1 MVSIIFNLIYSTF
14 ALINSFNIL
23 QGILEHIDQWISTLG
38 KLLEQTA
45 WERLEKITYK
55 VEDYSSRLKEIRHSG
70 ELERTLV
77 LISDIWEM
85 TLEFEIDYM
94 DIQERCRTLDMYGIK
109 SEKNIV
115 SLSADLPRTWH
126 DLYVK
131 SKEIYFRIRRLKEKN
146 CHLVM
151 RKVERLAKKLK
162 ELWDRFRTEGP
173 SSEAKSLEEG
183 LDSLAAFRLQ
193 LETIDKQ
200 ILEVNEYQK
209 VLKMP
214 LTDFQVY
221 TILKTEFDNLEEIYK
236 VFQELQETTNRI
248 EGLTCDVYFT
258 TPEKFS
264 LDKVARNIEDLKS
277 RFGNHVVLQK
287 LELRMKSFASYQR
300 IIYLLNND
308 KLRPRHW
315 QILQDR
321 TGVHT
326 EEEYLSFT
334 LNLFLDI
341 DQDKL
346 EQVIVESIEIAQEE
360 ARIEDELTVI
370 RLRWEERQFSLSREP
385 ITLSKKMGGGGSFKL
400 TIINQ
405 FNNLNEEVEKDDSII
420 ETMIQSSKSAYFK
433 PDLEKMKNVLA
444 QITAILK
451 TWMATQENCL
461 ILARVLL
468 TFVSADFR
476 EIDEIRTSFEDDFK
490 MYNKLMEE
498 VAKKPIVSKSC
509 LQPERRNMLKNYKA
523 KFLSHKV
530 ACRKLIELKQ
540 KSLPR
545 LSFLSDQESLI
556 LLGGLT
562 TGGDGDIFQKVVRKI
577 LGQSFKSLSF
587 ESGKDINAGENEENG
602 TAPITVGQI
611 ESMNGEM

>member
-1 MVSIIFNLIYSTF
+1 MKC
-14 ALINSFNIL
+14 IL
-23 QGILEHIDQWISTLG
+23 LNYFYFHFRKGILEHIDQWISTLG

-55 VEDYSSRLKEIRHSG
+55 VEDYSSRLKEIRHSS

-131 SKEIYFRIRRLKEKN
+131 SKEIYFRIYGLQEKN
-146 CHLVM
+146 QLLVM
-151 RKVERLAKKLK
+151 RKVERLAKKLT

-183 LDSLAAFRLQ
+183 LDSLALFRSQ

-200 ILEVNEYQK
+200 IQEVNEYQK

-214 LTDFQVY
+214 LTDFKVY

-236 VFQELQETTNRI
+236 VFQELQDTTDRI
-248 EGLTCDVYFT
+248 EGLTCDVYFA
-258 TPEKFS
+258 TPEKYS
-264 LDKVARNIEDLKS
+264 LDKVSNHIEGLKQ

-287 LELRMKSFASYQR
+287 LEARMKSFAAYQR
-300 IIYLLNND
+300 IISLLNND
-308 KLRPRHW
+308 KLRSRHW
-315 QILQDR
+315 LVVQEK
-321 TGVHT
+321 TGVKT
-326 EEEYLSFT
+326 EEEYSSFT
-334 LNLFLDI
+334 LNLFLSI
-341 DQDKL
+341 DQGIL
-346 EQVIVESIEIAQEE
+346 ETVISDAIDLAIEE

-370 RLRWEERQFSLSREP
+370 RLRWEEHQFSLSREP
-385 ITLSKKMGGGGSFKL
+385 ITLSKKGAGVAFKL
-400 TIINQ
+400 TVINQ
-405 FNNLNEEVEKDDSII
+405 FNSLNEEVERDDSMI
-420 ETMIQSSKSAYFK
+420 ETMIQSSKSAFFK

-451 TWMATQENCL
+451 TWIATQENCL

-476 EIDEIRTSFEDDFK
+476 EMDDIRNGFEDDFK

-498 VAKKPIVSKSC
+498 VAKKPIVSKCC
-509 LQPERRNMLKNYKA
+509 LQSERRNMLKNYKT
-523 KFLSHKV
+523 KFLAHKV
-530 ACRKLIELKQ
+530 ACRQLIELKQ

-545 LSFLSDQESLI
+545 LSFLSDQEALI

-562 TGGDGDIFQKVVRKI
+562 TGGDGEVFQKVVRKV

-587 ESGKDINAGENEENG
+587 ETGQQESVNGEVEDNG
-602 TAPITVGQI
+602 GGGGTTVGQI
-611 ESMNGEM
+611 ESMNGEK